1 MHKYKPR
8 VHVMEQDS
16 SIDLSLI
23 QSLPTEGV
31 KTFFF
36 KETEFTTVTAYQNQQ
51 VTLPRPQE
59 VGVAPVAYWDRIK
72 QHCMGYILNNGEK
85 SHGFTSLSSDV

>member
-16 SIDLSLI
+16 RANLSWI

-31 KTFFF
+31 KTFSFE
-36 KETEFTTVTAYQNQQ
+36 ETEFTTVTAYQNQQ
-51 VTLPRPQE
+51 VKLTRSLTSSGGPR
-59 VGVAPVAYWDRIK
+59 GTCRIEES
-72 QHCMGYILNNGEK
+72 CTIWIE
-85 SHGFTSLSSDV
+85 FSLI